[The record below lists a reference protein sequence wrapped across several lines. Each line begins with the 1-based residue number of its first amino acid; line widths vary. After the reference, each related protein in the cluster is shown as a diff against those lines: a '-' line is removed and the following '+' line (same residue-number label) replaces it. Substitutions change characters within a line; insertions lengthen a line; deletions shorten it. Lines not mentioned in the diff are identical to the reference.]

1 MKNVCQHIESILSS
15 NKKFTKIMIILYL
28 FMITFIISMQ
38 SQMNPF
44 HVTLASV
51 DSSVFHYVASVMK
64 HGGAIY
70 RDTFDHKGPLLYFIN
85 YLGLHIS
92 YYSGAWFIELFILL
106 ISNVLTY
113 KTARLFCK
121 KIPACFVV
129 FLSSTALITCY
140 FGGNYPE
147 CYALPCIIG
156 SLYIFTD
163 YFINQIVNPFRLITC
178 GSLFAC
184 ALMLKP
190 NTISVWIAF
199 CLGVFVQKLCQK
211 DFRNLIRYI
220 IYFLIGISV
229 ILMPI
234 LVYLLK
240 MNILPDFFDTY
251 FMFNFRYSGDAG
263 MKSSFIVTL
272 KCITREFV
280 FPCLLIMFY
289 MILQEKDSKI
299 YWRTYFLFFILSILF
314 CGMSGNDYIY
324 YRISL
329 VPCYTIPIAMC
340 LSKISFDRNHTYPIF
355 VLFVI
360 GATIFVQQWSRPMIN
375 TLSAIKNTTTE
386 IDLGDEHHKELFRLI
401 EKYTDK
407 DEPFIVY
414 GNENSFYFYSH
425 RFAASKYSFQYP
437 IILMDEN
444 IRNDFFQEL
453 DEKLPKLILVQS
465 LWCNDEYI
473 QDFLK
478 THPYQCITDFDDY
491 GLYLRV
497 DHND

>member
-1 MKNVCQHIESILSS
+1 MKNVCQHIESILLS
-15 NKKFTKIMIILYL
+15 NQKFTRIMILLYL
-28 FMITFIISMQ
+28 SMITFIISMQ

-85 YLGLHIS
+85 YLGLDIS
-92 YYSGAWFIELFILL
+92 YYSGAWFIELFALF
-106 ISNVLTY
+106 ISNILTY

-121 KIPACFVV
+121 KISACFVV
-129 FLSSTALITCY
+129 LLSSTALITCY

-163 YFINQIVNPFRLITC
+163 YFINQTVDPFRLIIC

-199 CLGVFVQKLCQK
+199 CLGVLVQKLCQK

-220 IYFLIGISV
+220 IYFFIGISI
-229 ILMPI
+229 ILIPI

-240 MNILPDFFDTY
+240 MNILTDFFDAY

-263 MKSSFIVTL
+263 LKSSLIVIL

-280 FPCLLIMFY
+280 FPCLLIMFSI
-289 MILQEKDSKI
+289 ILQEKDSKI
-299 YWRTYFLFFILSILF
+299 YWRTYFVFFILSILF

-329 VPCYTIPIAMC
+329 VPCYTIPVAVL
-340 LSKISFDRNHTYPIF
+340 LSKINFNRNHTYPIF